1 MTRVVQVIAH
11 ARRAGVDEYLET
23 SLVAFS
29 VFLRLVDDGY
39 LLTALHLKLWG
50 SLCVFRNR

>member
-29 VFLRLVDDGY
+29 VFLRLVNDGY